1 MRLLPILMVLIVAPA
16 IAFAECNQ
24 DFEIDAPDLAG
35 IPYQET
41 VRFPN
46 SGAGVQYRFY
56 DADGQRNVS
65 YYRYDGDHDAI
76 SNEIA
81 AAEIQSVHAVVQQV
95 TQMNGLEIVNMEQ
108 MESFM
113 AGDIEMLGIIYVG
126 IKGTGAV
133 TEFVG
138 LGHDGQCIHKV
149 RYTHESAMEIAEID
163 PARAQYNAVM
173 EALAPHI
180 TTPLP

>member
-1 MRLLPILMVLIVAPA
+1 MRLLPILMFLIVAPA
-16 IAFAECNQ
+16 VAFAECSQ
-24 DFEIDAPDLAG
+24 DYEIATPDLAG
-35 IPYQET
+35 IAYQET

-46 SGAGVQYRFY
+46 PGAGVQYRFY
-56 DADGQRNVS
+56 DPDGRRNVS
-65 YYRYDGDHDAI
+65 YYRYDGGLDAI
-76 SNEIA
+76 SNENA
-81 AAEIQSVHAVVQQV
+81 AAEIQSVHGVLQQV

-108 MESFM
+108 MEPFM

-149 RYTHESAMEIAEID
+149 RYTHESAMDVAQVD
-163 PARAQYNAVM
+163 AARAQYNAVM
-173 EALAPHI
+173 EAPAPHI